1 MDYVSTW
8 SDTTESVYIPV
19 GGDGVYGT
27 YKAVYEPSRYVYE
40 PIEISTKLDFN
51 DWVEKV
57 YVKKKNE
64 YEVELI

>member
-1 MDYVSTW
+1 MYR
-8 SDTTESVYIPV
+8 
-19 GGDGVYGT
+19 T

-40 PIEISTKLDFN
+40 PVEISTKLNFN

-57 YVKKKNE
+57 YGKKKNE